1 MKLSTLLILM
11 ATALPFTFTAAQE
24 TDSCAV
30 SKSLTR
36 VRPDP
41 DGDPIRV
48 EVGVY
53 LIDIVDVDELK
64 ESFKVDLVLSLAWR
78 DPRLS
83 AEARGE
89 AMDDCSL
96 GLGDIWDPDVH
107 PVNQRGNIR
116 EGEQDVDIAPDGTVR
131 FSERITGE
139 LSTSLD
145 LNEFPFDTQ
154 RLQIQ
159 LASFE
164 YGPQDVVF
172 AVDEAETGRV
182 EDVFI
187 GGWEV
192 LDNTSNTDVRPLAFN
207 TRQHTRLEHT
217 VIIERHSNF
226 FLWKFVL
233 PLSFITLRAWSVFWI
248 DPRMTGAQI
257 GVATASIF
265 SLIAFLIG
273 LRDVLPP
280 VDYLTRL
287 DELVFSVTLL
297 VFLALGETIITTRL
311 AMQERHDLANHI
323 DRVSRWVY
331 LSLFVGVL
339 VVFVV

>member
-1 MKLSTLLILM
+1 MRLSALLLLT
-11 ATALPFTFTAAQE
+11 ATALPFTFTAAEE
-24 TDSCAV
+24 TDPCSV

-48 EVGVY
+48 EVGVF

-64 ESFKVDLVLSLAWR
+64 ESFKVDFILSLAWR

-83 AEARGE
+83 AEARGR
-89 AMDDCSL
+89 ALDDCTL
-96 GLGDIWDPDVH
+96 GLGDVWDPDVH
-107 PVNQRGNIR
+107 PVNQRGVTR
-116 EGEQDVDIAPDGTVR
+116 EREQDVDIAPDGTVR

-154 RLQIQ
+154 RLRIQ
-159 LASFE
+159 LVSFE
-164 YGPQDVVF
+164 YGPQDVIF
-172 AVDEAETGRV
+172 DVDEAATARMEN
-182 EDVFI
+182 VFI
-187 GGWEV
+187 GGWDV
-192 LDNTSNTDVRPLAFN
+192 LDNTSTSDVRPFVAN

-217 VIIERHSNF
+217 IIIERRSNF
-226 FLWKFVL
+226 FLWKFVV
-233 PLSFITLRAWSVFWI
+233 PLSFIVLMASSVFWI
-248 DPRMTGAQI
+248 DPRMTGPQI
-257 GVATASIF
+257 GIATASVF

-273 LRDVLPP
+273 LRGVLPR

-287 DELVFSVTLL
+287 DELVFSATLL
-297 VFLALGETIITTRL
+297 VFLALGEAIITTRL
-311 AMQERHDLANHI
+311 TMQERHDLAIHI

-331 LSLFVGVL
+331 LSLFAGVL
-339 VVFVV
+339 VVYFV